1 MDRGENDNDCQY
13 HDGSFAL
20 VLMVELWRNFGN
32 IVITRLVWKISR
44 VGRMEKMFDSRE
56 R

>member
-1 MDRGENDNDCQY
+1 MDK
-13 HDGSFAL
+13 
-20 VLMVELWRNFGN
+20 WRSFGN
-32 IVITRLVWKISR
+32 IVITRLAGKISR